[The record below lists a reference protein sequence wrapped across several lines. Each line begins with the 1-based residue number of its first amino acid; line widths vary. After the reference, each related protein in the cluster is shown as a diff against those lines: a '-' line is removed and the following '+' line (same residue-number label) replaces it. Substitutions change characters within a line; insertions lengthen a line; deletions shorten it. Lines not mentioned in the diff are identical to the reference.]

1 MTSNDKDFVI
11 GSPDKPDDA
20 PKKRRGRPPGSKNKS
35 SGKSTDTALKE
46 GLESYVGLIGSGLT
60 MFPRTREDGLVLL
73 AGGDAWVEATMTLA
87 KSDPRV
93 RRALDMAL
101 SGGAWGG
108 FIVATA
114 SIAVPIAANHGL
126 VPAFVGR
133 MMRDISTDTDD
144 SDSDTSGGVGPD
156 SASPFG
162 GRDAAE
168 RVADYGPAKV
178 DVF

>member
-1 MTSNDKDFVI
+1 MVDESKDFVI
-11 GSPDKPDDA
+11 GSPSASSDGA
-20 PKKRRGRPPGSKNKS
+20 PKKKRGRPPGSKNKV
-35 SGKSTDTALKE
+35 SGKSTDAALKE

-60 MFPRTREDGLVLL
+60 MLPRTREDGLVIL

-93 RRALDMAL
+93 RHALDVAL
-101 SGGAWGG
+101 TGGAWGG

-133 MMRDISTDTDD
+133 MVKDMNAPTETAESAGDFTAPADMPEYPDT
-144 SDSDTSGGVGPD
+144 
-156 SASPFG
+156 AF
-162 GRDAAE
+162 
-168 RVADYGPAKV
+168 GPAKV
-178 DVF
+178 DVL